1 MGKFGEELI
10 ESIQQ
15 AAAHA
20 PPKSGRN
27 LDGRRRTQCQMR
39 SSQVR
44 LALLFGHTNVVTINR
59 PEVVALIE
67 EAANKLTD
75 GNKTEAVA
83 LALRRLLEETARAG
97 SLFGVHRGSVR
108 VHEGVDVVAPALDVE
123 PDAETGREI
132 ER

>member
-1 MGKFGEELI
+1 M
-10 ESIQQ
+10 
-15 AAAHA
+15 A
-20 PPKSGRN
+20 
-27 LDGRRRTQCQMR
+27 
-39 SSQVR
+39 
-44 LALLFGHTNVVTINR
+44 NVVTINS
-59 PEVVALIE
+59 PDVVALIE

-97 SLFGVHRGSVR
+97 SLFGARRGSVLI
-108 VHEGVDVVAPALDVE
+108 HEDVDLMVPALDVE